1 MSPAAS
7 VGKLKT
13 KYLLS
18 NDQSDPDV
26 TLTLLRTW
34 RLQFLDRRL

>member
-13 KYLLS
+13 NTFLPMIK
-18 NDQSDPDV
+18 V
-26 TLTLLRTW
+26 ILTSHW
-34 RLQFLDRRL
+34 SC